1 MISKEITGGSA
12 RSPNRSMFYA
22 FGYGPEDFSNPII
35 GIANGHSTITPCNAN
50 LNQLV
55 RKVEATLKSSGT
67 ITQIFGT
74 PTISDGISMGTSGM
88 RLSLISREVIA
99 DSIETCTKG
108 QCFDGLIVIG
118 GCDKNLPGGM
128 IAILRANIP
137 SIYLYGGTILPG
149 YWRGRKLTVVSSFEA
164 VGKLRGHFISGK
176 EFGEIEKHACP
187 TSGSCGGMYT
197 ANTMGASFEA
207 LGMSLL
213 YSSTVASTDL
223 EKDYSCRVSSKV
235 LLRAVSNNLTP
246 QKIVTKDSI
255 KNAVSVIMA
264 IGGSTNSV
272 LHYLAIAKAAEV
284 SFKMEDFETIR
295 RSVPV
300 ICNLKPSGDHTA
312 IDLHNAGGI
321 PQVMKLLLLRGLLE
335 GRCLTISGNTLEA
348 ELSKVKLIE
357 KPSDVIVEMSKP
369 LYSQG
374 QLLVLN
380 GNLASDGA
388 IAKTLGVSLRTFV
401 GRAKVFGVE
410 REATSAILSGEVRG
424 GDVLILRGL
433 GPKGGPGM
441 PEMLS
446 PTSALIG
453 KSLGDRVCLITDGR
467 FSGGT
472 WGIVVGHVSPEA
484 FVGGTIGLVRDG
496 DLVTINLKKRSLQL
510 EVGGDGM
517 LERRKSWKLP
527 TSFHLKGILQK
538 YRLAVSQSHAG
549 SVTA

>member
-1 MISKEITGGSA
+1 MISKEITVGTA

-22 FGYGPEDFSNPII
+22 FGYDPEDFSNPII
-35 GIANGHSTITPCNAN
+35 GIASGYSTITPCNAN
-50 LNQLV
+50 LNQIV
-55 RKVEATLKSSGT
+55 RRIEATLKSSGA

-99 DSIETCTKG
+99 DCIEMCTRG
-108 QCFDGLIVIG
+108 QCFDGLAVIG

-128 IAILRANIP
+128 IAILRTNIP

-164 VGKLRGHFISGK
+164 VGKLRGRFISDK
-176 EFGEIEKHACP
+176 EFVEIEKHACP

-197 ANTMGASFEA
+197 ANTMSASFEA

-213 YSSTVASTDL
+213 YSSTVASTDS
-223 EKDYSCRVSSKV
+223 EKDYSCRVSSKA

-246 QKIVTKDSI
+246 QRIVTKGSI

-264 IGGSTNSV
+264 IGGSTNSI
-272 LHYLAIAKAAEV
+272 LHYLAIAKAAGV
-284 SFKMEDFETIR
+284 SFKMEDLESIR
-295 RSVPV
+295 SSVPV
-300 ICNLKPSGDHTA
+300 ICNLKPSGEHTA

-321 PQVMKLLLLRGLLE
+321 PQVMKLLLLKGLLE

-357 KPSDVIVEMSKP
+357 KPSNVIVETRKAFYP
-369 LYSQG
+369 QG

-380 GNLASDGA
+380 GNLASNGS

-410 REATSAILSGEVRG
+410 GEATSAILSGEVRG

-453 KSLGDRVCLITDGR
+453 KSLGDKVCLVTDGR

-484 FVGGTIGLVRDG
+484 FVGGTIGLVKDG
-496 DLVTINLKKRSLQL
+496 DVVTINLKKRSLQL
-510 EVGGDGM
+510 EVGSDEI
-517 LERRKSWKLP
+517 LERRKEWRLP
-527 TSFHLKGILQK
+527 SSLHLKGILQK
-538 YRLAVSQSHAG
+538 YRSAVSQSHAG